1 LDFSALARLPDDRID
16 VLTGAL
22 LIAKDEY
29 PRLDVGRYRDLVDE
43 LAEPLGILAG
53 LRAEEQADRVS
64 ELLFGQ
70 LGFRGNRDDYYDTR
84 NSFLN
89 DVLDRRLGIPISLS
103 VVYVEVARRAGVQ
116 ASGVGFPG
124 HFLVRVERDSGE
136 PIVVDPFSGGRVV
149 GKSTLESMAEENSKA
164 RRLARSLIA
173 PATPREILVRMV
185 TNLKGIYASRGES
198 ARVLIVQS
206 RIIELLPD
214 SAAEVRDRALLA
226 MRLGA
231 PRLARQDIARYI
243 ELSPDASDLAE
254 MRRLLTGL
262 EVTERPYN

>member
-1 LDFSALARLPDDRID
+1 LDFSVLAKLPDDRID
-16 VLTGAL
+16 VLMGAL

-29 PRLDVGRYRDLVDE
+29 PRLDVGRYREMVDE

-53 LRAEEQADRVS
+53 LSAEDQADRVS
-64 ELLFGQ
+64 DLLFGQ
-70 LGFRGNRDDYYDTR
+70 LGFRGNRDDYYDPK

-124 HFLVRVERDSGE
+124 HFLVRVERDAGE
-136 PIVVDPFSGGRVV
+136 PVVVDPFSGGRIV

-164 RRLARSLIA
+164 RRLAKSLIA
-173 PATPREILVRMV
+173 PATAREILVRMI

-206 RIIELLPD
+206 RILDLLPD
-214 SAAEVRDRALLA
+214 SATERRDRAMLA
-226 MRLGA
+226 LRLGA
-231 PRLARQDIARYI
+231 SRIARDDLARYL
-243 ELSPDASDLAE
+243 ELSPEAGDFAE
-254 MRRLLTGL
+254 MRRLLASL
-262 EVTERPYN
+262 DVAERPWN